1 MELDFAT
8 LVHGH
13 YLHVDNVP
21 IYCNILKIRKTC
33 NIQKLSLCLTNYHA
47 MKTYGHIREWRYSSK
62 HS

>member
-47 MKTYGHIREWRYSSK
+47 MKTYGQGEV
-62 HS
+62 